1 MTSAEIL
8 EKAKTLPVEER
19 LKLARML
26 RDNLAENGCDV
37 DFTSEQ
43 IVELERRAEE
53 ARKNATAG
61 ICRNK

>member
-43 IVELERRAEE
+43 IVELERRAE
-53 ARKNATAG
+53 
-61 ICRNK
+61 